1 MNQNE
6 IKFIFDLGD
15 SSAKNEESSHYF
27 VHHNVFPKLCV
38 LFFNAT
44 QIRIGWFLFCM
55 QLTTTEACFKLQKGP
70 YVT

>member
-27 VHHNVFPKLCV
+27 VHHNVFQNCV
-38 LFFNAT
+38 
-44 QIRIGWFLFCM
+44 FCSSM
-55 QLTTTEACFKLQKGP
+55 QHKSELAGFCFACN
-70 YVT
+70 